1 MRSTTELRQH
11 RPKEPQGVSRKA
23 ALWPLGRCNV
33 KAGCGKSVKA
43 TSFPAMPKA
52 DEEREKRLAEA
63 LRENLRRRK
72 AQARGE
78 DAAPAAADRAKD

>member
-1 MRSTTELRQH
+1 MAKR
-11 RPKEPQGVSRKA
+11 
-23 ALWPLGRCNV
+23 
-33 KAGCGKSVKA
+33 
-43 TSFPAMPKA
+43 

-78 DAAPAAADRAKD
+78 EPPLLPGTERD